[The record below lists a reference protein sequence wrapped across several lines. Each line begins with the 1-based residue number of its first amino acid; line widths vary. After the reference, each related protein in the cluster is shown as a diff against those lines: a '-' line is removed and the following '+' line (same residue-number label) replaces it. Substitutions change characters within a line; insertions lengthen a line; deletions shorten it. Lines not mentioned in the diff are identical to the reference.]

1 MFQVACHF
9 RHAALRLL
17 DHGQR
22 ACGIATPPLEEPR
35 ASD

>member
-1 MFQVACHF
+1 MFQIDCLV

-22 ACGIATPPLEEPR
+22 ARGIATPPLEEPR

>member
-1 MFQVACHF
+1 MFQVACLF

-17 DHGQR
+17 DHRQC
-22 ACGIATPPLEEPR
+22 ACWIAAPPLEQSR